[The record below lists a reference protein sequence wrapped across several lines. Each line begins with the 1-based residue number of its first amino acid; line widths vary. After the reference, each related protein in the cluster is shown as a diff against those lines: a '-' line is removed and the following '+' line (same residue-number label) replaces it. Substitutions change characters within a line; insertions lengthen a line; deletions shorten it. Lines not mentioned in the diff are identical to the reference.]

1 MKRLT
6 VMNIVA
12 FKGLARCLGKKMGL
26 QHSRSLELLS
36 RAHGYPTYND
46 LAQEI
51 KASRRKTIALL
62 CDQGVWEE
70 QLRLTYGE
78 VCMGVF
84 SPHEPV
90 EHFQRICEPLK
101 ESPEGVE
108 ILAFEQ
114 ALQSWTA
121 QRRLPSQGTNVLIT
135 YKKRRRSSP
144 PDHVDATVASSLNS
158 MGRLQDINTGCQAS
172 TSFTHLR
179 TNSVAQL
186 TELKRSVDE
195 ELLRIVREIEDI
207 EREKVRQ
214 DVIDEV
220 HALMARYS
228 ICVAE
233 I

>member
-12 FKGLARCLGKKMGL
+12 FKGLARCLAKKMGL
-26 QHSRSLELLS
+26 QHSRSLEMLS
-36 RAHGYPTYND
+36 RAHGYPTYHD
-46 LAQEI
+46 VADEI
-51 KASRRKTIALL
+51 KTSRRKTIALL

-70 QLRLTYGE
+70 QLRQTYGE

-114 ALQSWTA
+114 ALQRWTT
-121 QRRLPSQGTNVLIT
+121 QRHLPSEGKNVQIT

-144 PDHVDATVASSLNS
+144 PDHADHTVPASLNS
-158 MGRLQDINTGCQAS
+158 IDRFQDINAGCQAS
-172 TSFTHLR
+172 TSFTQQR
-179 TNSVAQL
+179 SDSVAQL

-214 DVIDEV
+214 VVIDEV
-220 HALMARYS
+220 RALMASYS